1 MATET
6 TETTE
11 TIEKLYNLDA
21 AMAYLGC
28 SISKLYRLVKAGKL
42 KTVTN
47 ELDLRE
53 RLISASQLDK
63 LKPVGEV
70 IRAA

>member
-6 TETTE
+6 IETK
-11 TIEKLYNLDA
+11 EKLYNLEA
-21 AMAYLGC
+21 AMQYLGC
-28 SISKLYRLVKAGKL
+28 SPLKLYRLVKAGKL

-53 RLISASQLDK
+53 RLISLSQLDA
-63 LKPVGEV
+63 LMPVGEV
-70 IRAA
+70 VRAA